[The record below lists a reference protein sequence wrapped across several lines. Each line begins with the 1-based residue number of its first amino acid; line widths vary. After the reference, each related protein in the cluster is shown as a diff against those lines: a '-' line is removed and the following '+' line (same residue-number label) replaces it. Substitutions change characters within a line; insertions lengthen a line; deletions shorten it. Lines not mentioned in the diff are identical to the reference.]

1 MKYIINERQ
10 YKLLMEQDEILNI
23 PFHVFNNDW
32 DLLQKFLNRRG
43 NPPYKISGDL
53 DLFESEVES
62 LENLISVGGNLD
74 LEKTLIK
81 SLGNLTSVGGN
92 LYLNGAPIKFLE
104 NLISVGGDLIL
115 FETQIKSLGNLRSV
129 GGDLDLENTPMSIT
143 HTEKDIRDK
152 INVGGDIFL

>member
-53 DLFESEVES
+53 DLFGVPIES
-62 LENLISVGGNLD
+62 LGSLISVGN
-74 LEKTLIK
+74 
-81 SLGNLTSVGGN
+81 
-92 LYLNGAPIKFLE
+92 
-104 NLISVGGDLIL
+104 DLIL
-115 FETQIKSLGNLRSV
+115 FETQIESLGNLKSV

-143 HTEKDIRDK
+143 HTEKNIRDK

>member
-1 MKYIINERQ
+1 MIYIINERQ
-10 YKLLMEQDEILNI
+10 YRLLVEQDEILNI

-62 LENLISVGGNLD
+62 LGNLTSVGGGLNLY
-74 LEKTLIK
+74 KSQIK
-81 SLGNLTSVGGN
+81 SLGNLTSVSGN

-104 NLISVGGDLIL
+104 NLISVGNDLIL
-115 FETQIKSLGNLRSV
+115 FETQIESLGNLKSV

-143 HTEKDIRDK
+143 HTEKNIRDK